1 MCVFFFIF
9 VLFVVSPFHDFARA
23 QTTDPLLRGS
33 WFADQEEKEAILHNK
48 VNRFFLT
55 VPHFTWK
62 TDLHGR
68 NYRFYKDGRVE
79 FLIDRDYTEVFPDVS
94 ELDVHT
100 SEADSLAKHGEPFSA
115 IRLLKGIGLCYR
127 MRFGKSLPGS
137 ATVAAQTLNRLI
149 RHMAHK
155 SKETEDLTDPFGCS
169 EKDILKLESVSF
181 RFSLETVKDWKHLF
195 PEPSAPES
203 GNEEDHVWKLRRFY
217 KTLPDETDSDEWE
230 RVYRSGS
237 EKLLRFRPDRIVF
250 SVGMSYHPVAAVYSS
265 KNYFQLWDL
274 KRGINQRTMREIDF
288 RRKKE
293 EDSYVS
299 RFVLVHPEGRKVPMV
314 VLEKYFLRDNRGL
327 LFSISGPEKR
337 IEELK
342 NLWSHLN
349 RKLIVE

>member
-1 MCVFFFIF
+1 MLFILLWSSF
-9 VLFVVSPFHDFARA
+9 PSLYA
-23 QTTDPLLRGS
+23 QVADPLLRGS
-33 WFADQEEKEAILHNK
+33 WFRDQEEKEEILHNK
-48 VNRFFLT
+48 VMRFFRGS
-55 VPHFTWK
+55 PHFTWK

-79 FLIDRDYTEVFPDVS
+79 FLIDREYREVFPDVS

-127 MRFGKSLPGS
+127 MRFGKSVPES
-137 ATVAAQTLNRLI
+137 AGAASEILNRLT
-149 RHMAHK
+149 RHMVHK
-155 SKETEDLTDPFGCS
+155 IKETEDLTDPYGCS

-181 RFSLETVKDWKHLF
+181 RFSLETVKDWKHPF

-203 GNEEDHVWKLRRFY
+203 GIEEDHVWKLRRFY
-217 KTLPDETDSDEWE
+217 KTLSDESNSDEWE
-230 RVYRSGS
+230 KVYRNAS
-237 EKLLRFRPDRIVF
+237 EKLPRFRPDRIVF

-274 KRGINQRTMREIDF
+274 KRGINPRTIRETNF

-299 RFVLVHPEGRKVPMV
+299 RFDLVHPDGRKIPMV
-314 VLEKYFLRDNRGL
+314 VLEKYFLRENRGL